1 MIVNRKTRN
10 INGHLTHLSVGD
22 EYFVGLPVN
31 ATSVEMLQR
40 LGFEIPVQNGQSIL
54 PSAKRGAASRR
65 NADGFDVVH
74 RDQPKETKYRQIS
87 WSWTEHHGRDKVE
100 KTGVKDV
107 PYLRYPRTRMPPY
120 SVEMQVRT
128 RSDGATFLVSGPF
141 KVQTELDV
149 VATNTANVFREQL
162 DGFEILTSKL
172 ETWIASPIR
181 RLNWDLLPAGQN
193 PWASAKAAVSR
204 IVESAAPGNRP
215 VIAERFAAIGRY
227 EPEFVAVGREG
238 FDGYVVFGFP
248 QYGFCLLENK
258 HVNNAT
264 YVLAESSWV
273 TVSQLT
279 KAEILAAGIH
289 RARLI
294 HTRSWFDELDALMG
308 SGKRRAA

>member
-1 MIVNRKTRN
+1 
-10 INGHLTHLSVGD
+10 
-22 EYFVGLPVN
+22 
-31 ATSVEMLQR
+31 
-40 LGFEIPVQNGQSIL
+40 
-54 PSAKRGAASRR
+54 
-65 NADGFDVVH
+65 
-74 RDQPKETKYRQIS
+74 
-87 WSWTEHHGRDKVE
+87 
-100 KTGVKDV
+100 
-107 PYLRYPRTRMPPY
+107 
-120 SVEMQVRT
+120 MQVRT

-141 KVQTELDV
+141 KIQTELDV
-149 VATNTANVFREQL
+149 VATNTANVFREQIG
-162 DGFEILTSKL
+162 GFEILTSML

-227 EPEFVAVGREG
+227 EPEFVAVGRGG

-248 QYGFCLLENK
+248 RYGFCLLENK